1 MEKVDEYQR
10 MSDEQ
15 EDVNVQFSS
24 IAGSTTTLKGSRMF
38 WTWVQLIVDVVTAA
52 AFLFY
57 GIVVE
62 KDEKCYSNGTGY
74 PRLIPLEGDTD
85 VSHVF

>member
-1 MEKVDEYQR
+1 
-10 MSDEQ
+10 
-15 EDVNVQFSS
+15 
-24 IAGSTTTLKGSRMF
+24 MF